1 MHDRTRPV
9 HRKEAADACGRRDP
23 CRWAWPARL
32 YGCGTDWPG
41 AGCLARRP
49 RVSGPGRPAR
59 YEILVDGVLDDRWAD
74 WFGGLQVKSE
84 GTQTVIF
91 GPLPDQPALHRLLAN
106 VRDLGL
112 CPDLCTRCGDGAYSE
127 SDRAC
132 GQDGLVGKT
141 GANICYALRLA
152 DGTWD

>member
-1 MHDRTRPV
+1 MI
-9 HRKEAADACGRRDP
+9 ARDP
-23 CRWAWPARL
+23 FTARKRQMRAAGAIRAAGPGLPACTVAAR
-32 YGCGTDWPG
+32 TWPG
-41 AGCLARRP
+41 AGGLARRP

-59 YEILVDGVLDDRWAD
+59 YEILVDGVLDDRWTD

-127 SDRAC
+127 SDHAC

-152 DGTWD
+152 NGTWD